1 MGTQK
6 RQDGIRP
13 THVYTALST
22 RRHLRNGSNFPHP
35 SRNRTEECEAQAA
48 TLIGSGEPLSLSG
61 SNDACSSSALLRT
74 VAFVPSNQRSKDYG
88 VGILRNRVRR
98 D

>member
-1 MGTQK
+1 MRSTGCNTDRERGTF
-6 RQDGIRP
+6 I
-13 THVYTALST
+13 
-22 RRHLRNGSNFPHP
+22 
-35 SRNRTEECEAQAA
+35 
-48 TLIGSGEPLSLSG
+48 SG

-88 VGILRNRVRR
+88 VGILRNRVLR

>member
-22 RRHLRNGSNFPHP
+22 RRRLRNGSNFPHP

-48 TLIGSGEPLSLSG
+48 TLIGSGEPLS
-61 SNDACSSSALLRT
+61 
-74 VAFVPSNQRSKDYG
+74 
-88 VGILRNRVRR
+88 
-98 D
+98 